1 MKPVTIS
8 VATLAFLTTAA
19 CIFAFACKKNN
30 SPNNPPPEDPDWPT
44 DNIRT
49 VVGTGISR
57 PWEILWG
64 PDNFIWMTERNG
76 KVSRVNP
83 KTGALSPLLTIPD
96 AVQDG
101 EGGLL
106 GMVLHPDFTTTPQV
120 FIVYNYRNAGNYRE
134 KVVRYQYADNTL
146 KDPVILLDN
155 IPAAGIH
162 NGSRLLITPDRK
174 LFITAGDA
182 SVQANAQLTTSLS
195 GKVLRINLDGTI
207 PADNPFPG
215 SAVWSYGHRNPQG
228 MVMNNGILYTSEHG
242 AGVEDEVNIIEKQR
256 NYGWPNVEGPCNP
269 GGEATFCT
277 ANNVKEP
284 LWSTGNGTFALCG
297 LDYYNNDRIP
307 QWKGSLLVLSLKNQ
321 TLYQLK
327 LGADGKTIASTK
339 NYFANQYGR
348 LRDLCISPA
357 GRVYICTDDN
367 AGKIIEISKPE

>member
-8 VATLAFLTTAA
+8 VAVLAFLSATA

-30 SPNNPPPEDPDWPT
+30 TPTPPPEDPDWPT
-44 DNIRT
+44 DDIR
-49 VVGTGISR
+49 VVQGTGISR

-76 KVSRVNP
+76 KVSRVDP
-83 KTGALSPLLTIPD
+83 KTGTISPLFTIPD
-96 AVQDG
+96 AVSEG

-106 GMVLHPDFTTTPQV
+106 GMVLHPDFATTKQV
-120 FIVYNYRNAGNYRE
+120 FVVYNYRNAGNYRE
-134 KVVRYQYADNTL
+134 KVVVYQYADNTL
-146 KDPVILLDN
+146 KNPAILLDN
-155 IPAAGIH
+155 IPAAGVH
-162 NGSRLLITPDRK
+162 NGSRLYISPDRK

-182 SVQANAQLTTSLS
+182 SVAANAQATASLS

-207 PADNPFPG
+207 PADNPFPN

-228 MVMNNGILYTSEHG
+228 MVMANGILYTSEHG
-242 AGVEDEVNIIEKQR
+242 ANVEDEVNVIEKQR
-256 NYGWPNVEGPCNP
+256 NYGWPNVEGPCNA

-277 ANNVKEP
+277 NNNVKEP
-284 LWSTGNGTFALCG
+284 LWSTGGSTFALCG

-327 LGADGKTIASTK
+327 LGADGKTVASTK

-348 LRDLCISPA
+348 LRDICISPA

-367 AGKIIEISKPE
+367 VGKIIEISKPE